1 MWIERKNSIDW
12 EKGRHLKIKMKWVND
27 HFFDMDHLADFLAG
41 FDFLAVFDFLATFL
55 ATFLVLGGA
64 ALLRVSAMV
73 LVFLDLAC
81 FLNPASLEA
90 IV

>member
-1 MWIERKNSIDW
+1 
-12 EKGRHLKIKMKWVND
+12 MKWVND
-27 HFFDMDHLADFLAG
+27 HFFDMDHLAAFLAG
-41 FDFLAVFDFLATFL
+41 FDCLAPFGFLVAFL

-81 FLNPASLEA
+81 FLNPASLVA